1 MSLQKLLSLVVHD
14 GDASDTSPL
23 VTGVALTALVFGT
36 SRRTSIASRAAFFF
50 GLFKHLFLFFALV
63 HLGRPAF
70 VTLKAAA
77 KCSAVIFKASGIS
90 FESAN

>member
-36 SRRTSIASRAAFFF
+36 SRRTSIADGAGSGTDEKSLASLTAAF
-50 GLFKHLFLFFALV
+50 
-63 HLGRPAF
+63 
-70 VTLKAAA
+70 
-77 KCSAVIFKASGIS
+77 SACTG
-90 FESAN
+90 